1 MTNPAAKLRRTLANQ
16 AKRAAYSPTVR
27 TLART
32 AITSERAEP
41 LRRKL
46 AAKGLDGHLR
56 RFTSE
61 CLPKGMYYAK
71 LTIDDWQK
79 FKGQSFQ
86 LLQGSTVVY
95 GNEIEPPAKGFPLE
109 YRNIIVTSSD
119 VSKFRLSIDSSFS
132 LQIGHG
138 AFTTPQQVSYD
149 KQYRVKQHGDVFY
162 SLRGNTTSPSKLL
175 ITFPGFGPSTSRIS
189 YAVSYLKALTDAD
202 LSDTLMVCF
211 QDRYLAAGSYM
222 LVDNGGRSLVQRV
235 NDVIQGFVD
244 RYGIAADQMLFF
256 GASKGGSI
264 AIQYAEHHPQ
274 ARLLVAV
281 PQMNL
286 RYYLDKPFFKDNI
299 FAQEGMHSVP
309 QPERLIRS
317 YFAEGRTI
325 DYFYTNTD
333 EQSNHSLIELVED
346 VPGLSKYRVDGQ
358 HGEVARKALPTMLG
372 IMRRFLAD
380 RTDSATTAVD
390 EVHCFNHDGARALQV
405 RVDPDRTPDSA
416 ANWYLE
422 GTLGRTRF
430 LQFLS
435 DHDLPFVKY
444 TDERQRLHPE
454 IDDLRGLRSIV
465 AYDETGGEWVA
476 PLPQTDEL
484 TEDVIP
490 RRTHPIATLRLDAD
504 GATEYVI
511 VRDTIVNRFS
521 YDCRRGTGDESR
533 IDIHIVP
540 DIDAFDLAEVRH
552 RTDARFVAAMEVLET
567 GELIDLMV
575 NRLFLASVCDTASIF
590 VHDLALSESA
600 TQVLT
605 EYSAARTEAALD
617 KAAATPASVFS
628 QMDLD
633 PAQASAQTV

>member
-1 MTNPAAKLRRTLANQ
+1 MTKPAAKLRRTLANQ
-16 AKRAAYSPTVR
+16 AKRVAYSPTVR
-27 TLART
+27 NLART
-32 AITSERAEP
+32 AITSEKAEP

-46 AAKGLDGHLR
+46 ADRGLEGHVR

-61 CLPKGMYYAK
+61 CLPEGMYFAK
-71 LTIDDWQK
+71 LTIDNWQE
-79 FKGQSFQ
+79 FNGQSFQ
-86 LLQGSTVVY
+86 LLQGSSVVY
-95 GNEIEPPAKGFPLE
+95 GNEIEPPPKGFPLE
-109 YRNIIVTSSD
+109 YRNIIVTSTD

-149 KQYRVKQHGDVFY
+149 KQYGVEQHGDVFY
-162 SLRGNTTSPSKLL
+162 SLRGNTTAPSKLL

-222 LVDNGGRSLVQRV
+222 LVDNGGRSLIQRV
-235 NDVIQGFVD
+235 NDVIAEFVD
-244 RYGIAADQMLFF
+244 RYGIAEDQMLFF

-264 AIQYAEHHPQ
+264 AIQYAENFPA

-309 QPERLIRS
+309 QPERLIRT
-317 YFAEGRTI
+317 YFTEGRTI

-346 VPGLSKYRVDGQ
+346 IPGLSKYRVDGQ
-358 HGEVARKALPTMLG
+358 HGEVARKALPTMLS
-372 IMRRFLAD
+372 IMRRFLSD
-380 RTDSATTAVD
+380 RTGSSTTSVD
-390 EVHCFNHDGARALQV
+390 EVHCFDHEGARAVQV
-405 RVDPDRTPDSA
+405 RVDPDRTPESA

-422 GTLGRTRF
+422 GSLGRTRF

-444 TDERQRLHPE
+444 TNEQQRLHPE
-454 IDDLRGLRSIV
+454 IDDLRGLHSVV
-465 AYDETGGEWVA
+465 AYDESGGEWVA

-484 TEDVIP
+484 TENAPP
-490 RRTHPIATLRLDAD
+490 RHKYSTDTLRLDAE
-504 GATEYVI
+504 GAAEYVI
-511 VRDTIVNRFS
+511 VRDSIVNRFS
-521 YDCRRGTGDESR
+521 YDCRRGTGNEEK
-533 IDIHIVP
+533 IDVHIVP
-540 DIDAFDLAEVRH
+540 DINAFDLAEVRH
-552 RTDARFVAAMEVLET
+552 RTDARFVAAVEALAT
-567 GELIDLMV
+567 DELIDLMV
-575 NRLFLASVCDTASIF
+575 NRLFLVSVCESMSVI
-590 VHDLALSESA
+590 VHDHALSESA
-600 TQVLT
+600 EQALT
-605 EYSAARTEAALD
+605 GYSATRASVALD
-617 KAAATPASVFS
+617 KPAEATTSVFTLL
-628 QMDLD
+628 DLD
-633 PAQASAQTV
+633 PAEALTQRV